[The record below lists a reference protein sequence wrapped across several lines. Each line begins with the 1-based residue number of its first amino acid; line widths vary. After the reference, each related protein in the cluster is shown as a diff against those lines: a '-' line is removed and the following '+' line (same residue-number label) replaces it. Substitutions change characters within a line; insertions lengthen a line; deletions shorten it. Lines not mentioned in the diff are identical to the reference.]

1 MKQSINLITDYLR
14 KDDGIS
20 GAMHYTEQI
29 SWLLFLKFLDDYED
43 RESYNAVL
51 NGTTY
56 DFILEEKYRWKNW
69 TQLPSGNDIK
79 DFVNNELFPYLATFR
94 DSENDYHSMKYKIGE
109 IFKFI
114 NNRIESGHTIKD
126 ITDEINKLSFQKQED
141 LFELSWVYED
151 LLQGMGNDGWNSGE
165 FYTPRSVI
173 KIMVEAISPRIWEKI
188 CDPAAGSCGFL
199 IEAFNFMKPKISS
212 DKELEILKNETF
224 FANEKTPLAYTMG
237 MMNMILHGISNPN
250 LNKKNTL
257 TTNIR
262 DIEEKD
268 KFDIILANPPFGGK
282 EKEEI
287 QQNFPIKTNATE
299 MLFLQYI
306 IKILKNGGKSAII
319 VPEWV
324 LFNNSNAFVEIKKKL
339 IQECNLHSIVSLP
352 AWVFLPYSGV
362 KTNIIFFDKTGAT
375 QDIWYYEVDL
385 WRKLTKNKPINY
397 DEIKHIPELMKKRE
411 ISENS
416 WIVKAKDIQ
425 NFDLSARNPNK
436 IKEEIFREPDEI
448 LTGMAENEAEIQKIL
463 ENLRNYL
470 V

>member
-56 DFILEEKYRWKNW
+56 DFILEEKYRWKDW

-199 IEAFNFMKPKISS
+199 IESFNFMKPKISS

-262 DIEEKD
+262 DIEGKD

-425 NFDLSARNPNK
+425 NFDLSAKNPNK

>member
-1 MKQSINLITDYLR
+1 
-14 KDDGIS
+14 
-20 GAMHYTEQI
+20 
-29 SWLLFLKFLDDYED
+29 
-43 RESYNAVL
+43 
-51 NGTTY
+51 
-56 DFILEEKYRWKNW
+56 
-69 TQLPSGNDIK
+69 
-79 DFVNNELFPYLATFR
+79 
-94 DSENDYHSMKYKIGE
+94 
-109 IFKFI
+109 
-114 NNRIESGHTIKD
+114 
-126 ITDEINKLSFQKQED
+126 
-141 LFELSWVYED
+141 
-151 LLQGMGNDGWNSGE
+151 
-165 FYTPRSVI
+165 
-173 KIMVEAISPRIWEKI
+173 
-188 CDPAAGSCGFL
+188 
-199 IEAFNFMKPKISS
+199 
-212 DKELEILKNETF
+212 
-224 FANEKTPLAYTMG
+224 
-237 MMNMILHGISNPN
+237 MILHWISNPN

-352 AWVFLPYSGV
+352 AWVFLPYSWV

-425 NFDLSARNPNK
+425 NFDLSSKNPNK

-448 LTGMAENEAEIQKIL
+448 LTEMAENEIEIQKIL